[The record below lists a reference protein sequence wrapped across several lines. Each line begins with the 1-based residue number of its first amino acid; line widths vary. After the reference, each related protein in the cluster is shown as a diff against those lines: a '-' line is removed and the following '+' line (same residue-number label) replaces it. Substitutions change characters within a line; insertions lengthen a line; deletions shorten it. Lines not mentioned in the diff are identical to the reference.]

1 MQASSM
7 WTSQMWWYLARSG
20 GIVAWVLLACSMV
33 WGLLLS
39 TKLFGRRPRPAWLL
53 DLHRFLG
60 GLGLVFTGVHVLGLM
75 LDSYVH
81 FGPVEILVP
90 FASSWQPAAV
100 AWGVIDLYLLA
111 AVELTS
117 LLRSRLPRSLWRA
130 THFLSFPLF
139 GFSTLHALTAGT
151 DAGTTAWQMLMAL
164 LGATVLG
171 LIAARQ
177 VRRSARRAAA
187 GAREATLRQVR
198 VQAGSRRRG

>member
-1 MQASSM
+1 MQTSSV

-20 GIVAWVLLACSMV
+20 GIVAWVLLACSTV

-60 GLGLVFTGVHVLGLM
+60 GLGLVFTGVHVIGLV

-100 AWGVIDLYLLA
+100 AWGVIGAYLLL

-117 LLRSRLPRSLWRA
+117 LLRARLPRPLWRT
-130 THFLSFPLF
+130 THLLSFPLF

-151 DAGTTAWQMLMAL
+151 DAGTTAWQMVMAL

-177 VRRSARRAAA
+177 VRRGQGGARGRAAQV
-187 GAREATLRQVR
+187 REAR
-198 VQAGSRRRG
+198 VPAGSRRRG